1 MYDPTGDEKLQF
13 LRDQGAQT
21 QGLVGEAAEAA
32 IKAQEAATA
41 AQVGSTIIRG
51 GLGKVLE
58 GMDEVLGEVKKVSEG
73 VGDVLDRVAGLE
85 AAASESSAPTPLV
98 PISSVASGTLEQPT
112 VIDKQ
117 LTESDL
123 PEKPARRII
132 MAHRREPLGRKRAA
146 RALAVTSLAAVV
158 TTGVLAYSSLRGT
171 TNHGGET
178 KTALVEPPTHAV
190 HATEKQAETSE
201 GASRHHDKTTRRI
214 HIKSDN
220 KAKSHDG
227 ESSGE
232 SENAA
237 GEPKATPQATKPQP
251 TPPHRTSVARINPS
265 VSTPPRQGTSGS
277 NPAKSH
283 ADTAPK
289 RSTNRAVNTGGAAYV
304 KPTTST
310 RVSESEAARAAGGA
324 SPTTLAEAGG
334 GAAAPLPDK

>member
-41 AQVGSTIIRG
+41 ARVGSTIIRG
-51 GLGKVLE
+51 GLGRVLE

-85 AAASESSAPTPLV
+85 AAASESSAATPLV
-98 PISSVASGTLEQPT
+98 PISSVASGTLEQPAVVANT
-112 VIDKQ
+112 RSTGFNV
-117 LTESDL
+117 
-123 PEKPARRII
+123 PEQPERQVI
-132 MAHRREPLGRKRAA
+132 MAHRRRRGGNLNRVLG
-146 RALAVTSLAAVV
+146 VGSLAAVV
-158 TTGVLAYSSLRGT
+158 ATTGVLAYSSLRGT

-178 KTALVEPPTHAV
+178 KTALVESPTHAV
-190 HATEKQAETSE
+190 PAPEKQAEPSE
-201 GASRHHDKTTRRI
+201 GASRHHDKAARRI

-310 RVSESEAARAAGGA
+310 RVSESEVARAAGGA